1 MWKAKHFYIIIAI
14 HLLAKHTM
22 RFGIHCPRVKMM
34 VASRYTY
41 VTKEINIYI
50 CYTFWCR
57 LESWWMS
64 AMQSKSQHLPT
75 IYFTERPF
83 LKKVTM
89 IKVPQSYCSTVT
101 SSRTST
107 TLMFCFSAATSM
119 GEMWPPDKQKTNFT
133 LWSLSTWPTTSP
145 PCLSV
150 CVSTC
155 Q

>member
-1 MWKAKHFYIIIAI
+1 MWETKPFYIIIAI

-22 RFGIHCPRVKMM
+22 RFGIHRPRVEMM
-34 VASRYTY
+34 VAGRYNY
-41 VTKEINIYI
+41 VTKEINIYML
-50 CYTFWCR
+50 YLLLSPRNLQDVSYAKQVQTFTDHIFYR
-57 LESWWMS
+57 EALFE
-64 AMQSKSQHLPT
+64 
-75 IYFTERPF
+75 
-83 LKKVTM
+83 KVTM
-89 IKVPQSYCSTVT
+89 IKVPQSYCSTFT